1 MKRAVLMSVACAG
14 WWVAAALG
22 LAGCGGGNDGPMP
35 PRVLSSVMTGEQEVP
50 AAVTGA
56 IGSGTLSVD
65 PVSSAVTGSIV
76 IDGLNAS
83 AAHVHIGDAGVS
95 GPVIV
100 PLVQGTPGVWSVPA
114 GSVLTGEQ
122 VLAYRSGGLYFN
134 AHTAAYPN
142 GEIRGQIGR
151 DVFDA
156 PLSPLQEVPPPAS
169 TASGAGRLTLD
180 PATGRFVA
188 RVTTSGI
195 AGNAAHIHAA
205 RPGVSGQVVF
215 PLTET
220 AAGSGVWVSAA
231 DATMSEAQMAQ
242 LRAGELYFNVHSAA
256 YPGGEIRGQIARHV
270 GIARL
275 SGAQEVPATSS
286 AATGTGTLVI
296 DPATR
301 AASGE
306 LRLSGM
312 TASQAHV
319 HIAAPGVN
327 GPVIIPLTNTATNVW
342 SVPAG
347 AKLTAE
353 QFLAFKQGNLY
364 FNAHT
369 AQFPGGEIRGQL
381 R

>member
-1 MKRAVLMSVACAG
+1 MTRARCMPVACAG
-14 WWVAAALG
+14 WILAAAVG
-22 LAGCGGGNDGPMP
+22 LAGCGGGDDGPLP
-35 PRVLSSVMTGEQEVP
+35 PRVLGSVLSGDQEVP
-50 AAVTGA
+50 AVATGA

-65 PVSSAVTGSIV
+65 PLSSAVTGSIV
-76 IDGLNAS
+76 VDGLNAS
-83 AAHVHIGDAGVS
+83 AAHVHIGDVGVS

-100 PLVQGTPGVWSVPA
+100 GLVQGSPGVWSVPA
-114 GSVLTGEQ
+114 GAVLTGEQ

-134 AHTAAYPN
+134 AHTTANPN

-151 DVFDA
+151 DVFDS
-156 PLSPLQEVPPPAS
+156 PLSPLQEVPPPVS
-169 TASGAGRLTLD
+169 TASGNGRLTLD

-188 RVTTSGI
+188 RVTTSGL
-195 AGNAAHIHAA
+195 AGIAAHIHSG
-205 RPGVSGQVVF
+205 RPGVSGPVVF
-215 PLTET
+215 PLAET

-231 DATMSEAQMAQ
+231 EATMSEAQVAQ

-270 GIARL
+270 GVARL
-275 SGAQEVPATSS
+275 AGAQEVPANSS

-306 LRLSGM
+306 LRLSGIAV
-312 TASQAHV
+312 TQAHV

-327 GPVIIPLTNTATNVW
+327 GPVIIPLTNNATNVW
-342 SVPAG
+342 SLPAD

-364 FNAHT
+364 FNAHS

-381 R
+381 H